1 MYFFDFVKVI
11 KGKFVLEKVLKL
23 VKKLKKEMIMVKDFL
38 EFVNQDLDF
47 KEVTFGVY
55 NLDQDLFYVKV
66 FQGYNSICLLK
77 VFILVEVG

>member
-1 MYFFDFVKVI
+1 
-11 KGKFVLEKVLKL
+11 
-23 VKKLKKEMIMVKDFL
+23 MVKDFL

-66 FQGYNSICLLK
+66 FQGFNSYIYVCYRVLFQQRLDNDELFFFTYMYIN
-77 VFILVEVG
+77 FIFM

>member
-23 VKKLKKEMIMVKDFL
+23 VKKLKKETIMVKDFL

-66 FQGYNSICLLK
+66 FQGFNIYIC
-77 VFILVEVG
+77 GW

>member
-23 VKKLKKEMIMVKDFL
+23 VKKLKKETIMVKDFL

-66 FQGYNSICLLK
+66 FQGYNIY
-77 VFILVEVG
+77 IYGW

>member
-23 VKKLKKEMIMVKDFL
+23 VKKLKKETIMVKDFL

-47 KEVTFGVY
+47 KEVIFGVY

-66 FQGYNSICLLK
+66 FQGFNIYICSW
-77 VFILVEVG
+77 

>member
-66 FQGYNSICLLK
+66 FQGFNSYIY
-77 VFILVEVG
+77 GW